1 MPARKIYEDYYETGS
16 TAKKRQLDTIY
27 EEKSN
32 RKTGKNVVNRP
43 KLKRKSNIL
52 IFSFILTAFAMTML
66 ITYRFNVISEKN
78 LKDFDE
84 FWNYNTLKDELN
96 SVEAALLNS
105 QIDVEQN
112 TNLDEIEAYAKQ
124 KLGMQKPDKNQTV
137 YIDTSDSTAEVE
149 EGESL
154 NFIEKIIEQIK
165 DFINKIF

>member
-66 ITYRFNVISEKN
+66 ITYRFNLISEKN
-78 LKDFDE
+78 LKAQE
-84 FWNYNTLKDELN
+84 LKDELN

>member
-78 LKDFDE
+78 LKAQE
-84 FWNYNTLKDELN
+84 LKDELN

>member
-43 KLKRKSNIL
+43 KQKRKSNIL

-78 LKDFDE
+78 LKAQE
-84 FWNYNTLKDELN
+84 LKDELN

-137 YIDTSDSTAEVE
+137 YINTSDSTAEVE

>member
-1 MPARKIYEDYYETGS
+1 MPSRKIYEDYYETGS

-78 LKDFDE
+78 LKAQE
-84 FWNYNTLKDELN
+84 LKDELN

-137 YIDTSDSTAEVE
+137 YINTSDSTAEVE